1 MFTEAPRPN
10 PALLRLD
17 LSWNVHIYLTLM
29 SRLEWEEHFTGFIQH
44 LILFLHPTTSVFADF
59 IIPLDFKDISFSRL
73 DRAPAVSYPGCEG
86 KNCSAAPSLPPA
98 QMHLGKGWTAH
109 HHLKQEAEETWFLEN
124 KHVDARAPVCVQ
136 LVCVCVCLYPLCQSF
151 GWQPRG
157 AQGGRSR
164 SAARRWKERTELCR
178 SPWNP
183 SDQICENI
191 IVSEVLKENHFI
203 IRQVWLKIRILI
215 FSLQAWRFLWQH
227 F

>member
-1 MFTEAPRPN
+1 MFTEAPRPK

-109 HHLKQEAEETWFLEN
+109 HHLKQEAEEAWFLEN
-124 KHVDARAPVCVQ
+124 KHVDACAPVCVQ
-136 LVCVCVCLYPLCQSF
+136 LVCVCVSLP
-151 GWQPRG
+151 
-157 AQGGRSR
+157 
-164 SAARRWKERTELCR
+164 
-178 SPWNP
+178 
-183 SDQICENI
+183 
-191 IVSEVLKENHFI
+191 IVSV
-203 IRQVWLKIRILI
+203 VWLAATRSTGREESERCEEVEGEDRAVPFTLESVWSNMWEHNCFWGVERKPFYIQT
-215 FSLQAWRFLWQH
+215 SLT
-227 F
+227 